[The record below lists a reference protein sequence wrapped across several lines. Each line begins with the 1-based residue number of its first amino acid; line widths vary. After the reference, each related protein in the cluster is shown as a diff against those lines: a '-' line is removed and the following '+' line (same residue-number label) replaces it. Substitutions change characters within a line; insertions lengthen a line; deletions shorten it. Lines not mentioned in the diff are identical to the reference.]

1 MLAHSRSMSV
11 LVVGGSL
18 AVAAT
23 GLGSAIPAAATT
35 AAPAALSR
43 TTIHL
48 QMINQ
53 KNLVGKRLTARHSR
67 TVYMFAKDTKNNS
80 NCGKKCRKV
89 WPPVRSKHAARAGAH
104 VSKSKLGLIA
114 HHQVTYRGHPLYYYI
129 HDHHKR
135 QAHGEFV
142 FRFGAY
148 WYTVTKKGG
157 IG

>member
-1 MLAHSRSMSV
+1 MSV

-53 KNLVGKRLTARHSR
+53 PNLVGKRLTARHSR
-67 TVYMFAKDTKNNS
+67 TVYMFGKDTRNKS
-80 NCGKKCRKV
+80 NCGPKCQKV

-104 VSKSKLGLIA
+104 VFKARLGLIA

-148 WYTVTKKGG
+148 WYTVTRKGRMG
-157 IG
+157 